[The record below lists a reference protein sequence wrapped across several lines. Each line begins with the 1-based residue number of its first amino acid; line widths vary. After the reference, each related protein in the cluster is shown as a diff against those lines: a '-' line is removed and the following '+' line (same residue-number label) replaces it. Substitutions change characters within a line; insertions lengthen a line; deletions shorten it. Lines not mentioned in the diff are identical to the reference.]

1 MRGSQDMAKG
11 GKAKGARKSAK
22 AKSSK
27 AKGTKAKRGRALG
40 GRFTHYVLFIVERPI
55 ELEMFRADRRAHIA
69 AYEKKHGF
77 KFTAFQIRALI
88 FGSDKA
94 INHEIDRECAM
105 NAGPVPYATH
115 VSGGPLGSGGPTP
128 PPPPPRS

>member
-1 MRGSQDMAKG
+1 MAKG
-11 GKAKGARKSAK
+11 GEAKGARKRATAKSGK
-22 AKSSK
+22 AKSGK

-55 ELEMFRADRRAHIA
+55 ELEMFRANRRAHIA
-69 AYEKKHGF
+69 AYEKKHAF

-88 FGSDKA
+88 FGSDEA
-94 INHEIDRECAM
+94 INQEIDRECAM

-115 VSGGPLGSGGPTP
+115 VGGGPFGGGGPTP
-128 PPPPPRS
+128 PPPPPKG